1 MSSFEN
7 MVKCYNEM
15 SREERL
21 ATVRVTSVSFVK
33 DAMIIGW
40 SGIMGFGEYTVSHV
54 TLATEKKPWGV
65 EEVIEYKLEGDS
77 EHMDS
82 QDSKEFV
89 RHLLA
94 QIADQ
99 IQVVS

>member
-1 MSSFEN
+1 MSLFEK
-7 MVKCYNEM
+7 MMKCHNEM
-15 SREERL
+15 SKEERL

-40 SGIMGFGEYTVSHV
+40 SGIMGFGEYTVSHIA
-54 TLATEKKPWGV
+54 LATEERPWGA
-65 EEVIEYKLEGDS
+65 EVTEYKLEGDS
-77 EHMDS
+77 EHMDC
-82 QDSKEFV
+82 QIDKEFI